1 METTEF
7 LMKERKKEMRK
18 EGKGRQIGK
27 ERRKGEI
34 ERNIKL
40 GRTKR
45 T

>member
-1 METTEF
+1 
-7 LMKERKKEMRK
+7 MRK

-40 GRTKR
+40 GRTK
-45 T
+45 

>member
-1 METTEF
+1 MS
-7 LMKERKKEMRK
+7 KERK
-18 EGKGRQIGK
+18 GRHIGK

-40 GRTKR
+40 GRTKG